1 MRENLGLL
9 PMKFLSFFLSILCLS
24 PGLAFA
30 QGGDDTYQEYQLQ
43 YYPGYTQV
51 SLFNYNVKIT
61 AEQRTSD
68 NMVQIVAMP
77 DQMGVQF
84 QIQNVNFQVASADQN
99 PSGPVAIVTGIFAI
113 QLGYQTPSPMQKTI
127 PVQISDVSEFSI
139 SQDEAMMQG
148 NPVFQKQLPS
158 MLSSQQ

>member
-1 MRENLGLL
+1 
-9 PMKFLSFFLSILCLS
+9 MKILSLFLSILCFA
-24 PGLAFA
+24 PAICLA
-30 QGGDDTYQEYQLQ
+30 QDGDDTYQEYQLQ

-51 SLFNYNVKIT
+51 SLFNYNLKIT

-68 NMVQIVAMP
+68 NMVQIVVVP

-84 QIQNVNFQVASADQN
+84 QIQDVTFKVASSEEN
-99 PSGPVAIVTGIFAI
+99 PSGPLAIVTGTMAV
-113 QLGYQTPSPMQKTI
+113 QLGYQAPTPMQKTI
-127 PVQISDVSEFSI
+127 PVQISDVSQFSI

-148 NPVFQKQLPS
+148 NPVFQKQLSS